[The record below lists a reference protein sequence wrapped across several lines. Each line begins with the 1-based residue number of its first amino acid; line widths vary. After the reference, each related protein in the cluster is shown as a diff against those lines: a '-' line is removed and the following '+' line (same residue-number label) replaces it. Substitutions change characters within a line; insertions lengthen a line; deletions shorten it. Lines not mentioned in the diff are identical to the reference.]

1 MLVIPSVTS
10 RGGLGKEG
18 FSLVA
23 LEAMGVGTPVVAYD
37 YGGPPEVLG
46 ECGLLVPPGDRDA
59 LAEAL
64 LRVLED
70 GAARA
75 AGRVRRRRAS
85 ERFSLSAMIEA
96 MENRYR
102 EAAA

>member
-23 LEAMGVGTPVVAYD
+23 LEAMGVGTPVVAYE

-59 LAEAL
+59 LARRCCACSRTERCASSWPSAAA
-64 LRVLED
+64 
-70 GAARA
+70 AARA
-75 AGRVRRRRAS
+75 SGS
-85 ERFSLSAMIEA
+85 RFQ
-96 MENRYR
+96 R
-102 EAAA
+102 